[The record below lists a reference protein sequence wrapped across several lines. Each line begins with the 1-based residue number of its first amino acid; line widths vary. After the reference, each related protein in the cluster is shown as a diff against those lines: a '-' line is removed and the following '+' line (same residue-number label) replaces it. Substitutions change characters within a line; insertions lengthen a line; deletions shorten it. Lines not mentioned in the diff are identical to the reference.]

1 MNTVISTVVNVV
13 VIILI
18 FSIIVMIHEF
28 GHFLMCRFVG
38 IAVSEFSIGMGPCIF
53 KKKWG
58 ETQYSIRCLP
68 IGGYCMMLGE
78 DEEES
83 KDERA
88 FSNKPVWAR
97 IAVVLGGPLFNFIL
111 AFFASVV
118 LIGMAGYLT
127 GEVNYV
133 AEGSAAEKAGI
144 ETGDVITHLNNTR
157 IYDFR
162 EVSVYTQFH
171 QSGEAIAVTYLRD
184 GEEHQ
189 VSVSPNYDEET
200 GRYLLGISGGYQ
212 LEGDMLTRT
221 RANLFTNLGRST
233 LEVRYWIKT
242 TVISLK
248 EMILGHVGVNQVSGI
263 VGVADMM
270 NATMQE
276 AQETGG
282 LYTVVLNLINF
293 VILISANLGV
303 MNLLPIP
310 ALDGGRLLFLL
321 VELITRK
328 AIPKEKEA
336 FVHAIGFVL
345 LLILMVLITFKDI
358 WNLFVPG

>member
-1 MNTVISTVVNVV
+1 MNTVINVI

-18 FSIIVMIHEF
+18 FNVIIMIHEL
-28 GHFLMCRFVG
+28 GHFLMCRWTG

-53 KKKWG
+53 KKQRG

-78 DEEES
+78 DEEVND
-83 KDERA
+83 DERA
-88 FSNKPVWAR
+88 FSNKPIWAR
-97 IAVVLGGPLFNFIL
+97 IAVVVGGPLFNFVL

-133 AEGSAAEKAGI
+133 AENSAAQEAGI
-144 ETGDVITHLNNTR
+144 EVGDVITRLNHTR

-162 EVSVYTQFH
+162 EVSVYTQFNR
-171 QSGEAIAVTYLRD
+171 SAEPITVTYLRD
-184 GEEHQ
+184 GQEQQ
-189 VSVSPNYDEET
+189 VSVIPKYDEAT

-212 LEGDMLTRT
+212 QEGDVLART
-221 RANLFTNLGRST
+221 KANLFTNLGRSA

-242 TVISLK
+242 TFVSLK

-263 VGVADMM
+263 VGVADVM
-270 NATMQE
+270 NSTLQE
-276 AQETGG
+276 AQQSGG
-282 LYTVVLNLINF
+282 FYTVVLNLINF

-321 VELITRK
+321 VELVTRRS
-328 AIPKEKEA
+328 IPKEKEA
-336 FVHAIGFVL
+336 VVHAIGFVL

-358 WNLFVPG
+358 WNLFVPR